1 MKRKEN
7 KRNGK
12 SFFCKKKSET
22 PFGNIV
28 FHGKMHI
35 CAKYGNCMMNYA
47 LKMAMT
53 MCIWLE
59 THESSYMLSLFVKF
73 FFNICQNSSLSFF
86 LRNSTYKRTPC
97 KRFAFFDI
105 VFIFYYFFSK
115 WVKSYCRWFLRITA
129 GSIESI
135 CNTLTL
141 RSLVFGHC

>member
-12 SFFCKKKSET
+12 SIFCKKRSET

-35 CAKYGNCMMNYA
+35 CAKYGNCLTNYA

-53 MCIWLE
+53 ICIWLE

-73 FFNICQNSSLSFF
+73 FFNICQNLSLSFF

-105 VFIFYYFFSK
+105 VFIFFYFFQMGK
-115 WVKSYCRWFLRITA
+115 ILLPAVLKDNRR
-129 GSIESI
+129 
-135 CNTLTL
+135 
-141 RSLVFGHC
+141 